1 MWSFVVKIN
10 VKNSDARQIEALTVR
25 NAASLPPQH
34 GMHAE
39 GKTRH
44 CGSKLKR
51 LQPTMGRAGHS
62 EEPKDTD
69 GSIKKYFLHLKYK
82 RKGL

>member
-25 NAASLPPQH
+25 NATSLPQH

-39 GKTRH
+39 GKTLH

-51 LQPTMGRAGHS
+51 PQPTMGRAGHW
-62 EEPKDTD
+62 EEPKGTD
-69 GSIKKYFLHLKYK
+69 ESIKKYFLHLKYK